1 MAHSET
7 LGKTSEDEESTIV
20 GVRGNKMKQVTL
32 TANQD
37 NVMDV
42 LSFVRSSLM
51 ELGCPKHV
59 IGNVVLAVEEA
70 FVNIALYAYAP
81 NEGEMSLTIEGNE
94 NPTSVSLTFRD
105 HGVPFNPL
113 ARAEPDITL
122 PGQERPIGG
131 LGILMYKR
139 LMDEVTYEY
148 ADGQNILTFKKRYLH
163 Q

>member
-1 MAHSET
+1 
-7 LGKTSEDEESTIV
+7 
-20 GVRGNKMKQVTL
+20 MKELTL

-37 NVMDV
+37 NLMEI
-42 LSFVRSSLM
+42 LAFVRSSLT

-81 NEGEMSLTIEGNE
+81 NEGDMSLTITGYD
-94 NPTSVSLTFRD
+94 NPTYVTLTFRD
-105 HGVPFNPL
+105 RGVPFNPL
-113 ARAEPDITL
+113 ARVEPDITL
-122 PGQERPIGG
+122 PGKERPIGG

-148 ADGQNILTFKKRYLH
+148 VDGQNVLTFKKRFLR